1 MEWKEAESVIESY
14 ASSGGHMVDVAAILS
29 ANEDLEGSDTTLLFF
44 IGLRGNGWIVLLISS
59 HSTLK
64 KWSSSLPTITLK
76 LSNA

>member
-1 MEWKEAESVIESY
+1 
-14 ASSGGHMVDVAAILS
+14 MVDVAAILS

-64 KWSSSLPTITLK
+64 K
-76 LSNA
+76 